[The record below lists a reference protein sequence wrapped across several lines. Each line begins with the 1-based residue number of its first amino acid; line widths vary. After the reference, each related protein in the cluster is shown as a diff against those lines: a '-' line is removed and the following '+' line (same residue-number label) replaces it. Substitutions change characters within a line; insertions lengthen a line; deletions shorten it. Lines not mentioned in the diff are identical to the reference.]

1 LKVLKVA
8 IGGDIRASV
17 IAILT
22 EDGGLWTFGDFQS
35 RMLGNPALKA
45 GLGKQ
50 VVPVRV
56 PAFIGKKVLDVYCG
70 SGQHMIVKVE
80 VDL

>member
-1 LKVLKVA
+1 MSIDVNIINISILEVPDYS
-8 IGGDIRASV
+8 IIV
-17 IAILT
+17 III
-22 EDGGLWTFGDFQS
+22 
-35 RMLGNPALKA
+35 

-50 VVPVRV
+50 VAPVRV

-80 VDL
+80 VDQ